1 MNKFAF
7 ISSAVFLSAI
17 SSAIL
22 GGILG
27 YFYAQFN
34 PDHAHQIIPTWMILA
49 VVGFVSASA
58 IALLLS
64 IYHIYK
70 KTEKPSLSKIIL
82 VSSVICFLLNVV
94 LVYCNFTR

>member
-7 ISSAVFLSAI
+7 ISSTVFLSAI

-27 YFYAQFN
+27 CFYAQFN

-49 VVGFVSASA
+49 VLGFVAA
-58 IALLLS
+58 FVLALLLS

-70 KTEKPSLSKIIL
+70 KTENPSLSKIVL
-82 VSSVICFLLNVV
+82 LSSVVCFLLNVV
-94 LVYCNFTR
+94 LVFLNYTR